1 MSLLYPFT
9 TMSFEDPWLLL
20 VPAVIFFLLIAEQS
34 TKRAVVVPSA
44 SLYAGLPRSFRQ
56 RLRTPVLALLLACS
70 VMGWSI
76 AAARPQRVSVEE
88 RVQEGRNIVL
98 AIDVSPS
105 MGARDFSAVLGS
117 VTRLRAVQGVV
128 TKFVEERKGDRIG
141 LVVFG
146 GEAFLQSP
154 LTPDLTMIQALVER
168 LHVGMAGDGTA
179 IGDGLG
185 VALKRVRALPAES
198 ATVILLTDGVSNV
211 GQVNPLKAAKV
222 ARDLGI
228 KVHTIGIGSE
238 QAITVMQPGNI
249 FSSIMRQQAEFD
261 EETLKEIA
269 RLTGGTYFSASDVE
283 ALEGVYEKIDAL
295 ERTRETDEGAVLVEE
310 LFVPYAIF
318 GSVSYL
324 LYLALALSVFMRVPE

>member
-1 MSLLYPFT
+1 MNLLYPFT

-20 VPAVIFFLLIAEQS
+20 VPALILFLLVADRS
-34 TKRAVVVPSA
+34 RKRAVVVPSG
-44 SLYAGLPRSFRQ
+44 SPYAALPVSIRQ
-56 RLRTPVLALLLACS
+56 RLRTPVLSLLLACS
-70 VMGWSI
+70 VVGWSV
-76 AAARPQRVSVEE
+76 AAARPQRVTMQE
-88 RVQEGRNIVL
+88 RVQEGRNIML

-117 VTRLRAVQGVV
+117 VTRLRAVQEVV
-128 TKFVEERKGDRIG
+128 GKFVEARKGDRIG

-154 LTPDLTMIQALVER
+154 LTPDVRMIQALVER

-228 KVHTIGIGSE
+228 KVHTIGIGSKE
-238 QAITVMQPGNI
+238 AITVMQPGNI
-249 FSSIMRQQAEFD
+249 FSSFMRQQAEFD

-269 RLTGGTYFSASDVE
+269 RLTGGAYFSASDVE
-283 ALEGVYEKIDAL
+283 ALKGVYEQIDAL
-295 ERTRETDEGAVLVEE
+295 ERTPEADERAVLVEE

-318 GSVSYL
+318 GTVSYS
-324 LYLALALSVFMRVPE
+324 LYLLLALSVFMRVPE